1 MGALV
6 PIGGN
11 TNLVDALFKIFKFEQ
26 AVKAPGLARLGL
38 WHFVAR

>member
-6 PIGGN
+6 PIGGDA
-11 TNLVDALFKIFKFEQ
+11 NLVNALLKIFKSKQ
-26 AVKAPGLARLGL
+26 AVKAAGLARLGL